1 MGRASRTVKSGSR
14 MVILSEHA
22 VDRERRSDWL
32 SFAWHFEGC
41 HKYCWGGW
49 CSGLGKDGMRVE
61 RYLSALLGKV
71 PIHNLYGWCVK
82 TTSDRNSSHLTSA

>member
-1 MGRASRTVKSGSR
+1 M
-14 MVILSEHA
+14 
-22 VDRERRSDWL
+22 
-32 SFAWHFEGC
+32 
-41 HKYCWGGW
+41 
-49 CSGLGKDGMRVE
+49 GKDGMRVE